1 MWLTWEIICGQC
13 GRPGFDP
20 QVGKIPWRRK
30 WQAIPV
36 LLPGEFHGQRSGT
49 GCSPWNH
56 RVGHDCATYFLS
68 QCKIISQSLLK
79 SQAKKIVSSCKKPI
93 SRLKNKQISDF
104 KIELII
110 LGRQVE
116 LRRVVWASLVA
127 QLVKNPP
134 AVQETRVRSL
144 IWEDPLEKKIANHST
159 ILAWEIPWPE
169 EPGGLQSM
177 G

>member
-1 MWLTWEIICGQC
+1 M
-13 GRPGFDP
+13 
-20 QVGKIPWRRK
+20 
-30 WQAIPV
+30 
-36 LLPGEFHGQRSGT
+36 
-49 GCSPWNH
+49 
-56 RVGHDCATYFLS
+56 
-68 QCKIISQSLLK
+68 LK

-134 AVQETRVRSL
+134 AVQEIQV
-144 IWEDPLEKKIANHST
+144 
-159 ILAWEIPWPE
+159 
-169 EPGGLQSM
+169 
-177 G
+177 

>member
-1 MWLTWEIICGQC
+1 M
-13 GRPGFDP
+13 
-20 QVGKIPWRRK
+20 
-30 WQAIPV
+30 
-36 LLPGEFHGQRSGT
+36 
-49 GCSPWNH
+49 
-56 RVGHDCATYFLS
+56 
-68 QCKIISQSLLK
+68 LK

-116 LRRVVWASLVA
+116 LRRVVWSSLVA

-134 AVQETRVRSL
+134 VVQETRVRSL